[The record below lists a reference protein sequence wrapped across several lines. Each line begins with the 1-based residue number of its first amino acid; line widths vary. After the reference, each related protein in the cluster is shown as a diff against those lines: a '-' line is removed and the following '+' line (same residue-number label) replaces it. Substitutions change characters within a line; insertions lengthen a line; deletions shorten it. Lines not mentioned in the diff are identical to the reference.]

1 LIKSNQEM
9 TRLDRFIQ
17 SWRIN
22 VTKRYIP
29 RAARVLDIGCAD
41 GALFRLL
48 SYLSDGVGID
58 PEVTPQHLPNAQ
70 LVRGLF
76 PADLPDDRPFDAIT
90 MLAVLEHIQP
100 ALQPQL
106 AQDCFD
112 HLRPRGRLIITV
124 PSPATDHVLSVLKAL
139 KLIHGISLEQHYGY
153 DVGQT
158 PRLFGSAGFH
168 MIRSSKFQLGFN
180 NLFVFE
186 RP

>member
-1 LIKSNQEM
+1 M

-22 VTKRYIP
+22 IAKRYIP
-29 RAARVLDIGCAD
+29 RAGRVLDIGCAD
-41 GALFRLL
+41 GTLFRQLN
-48 SYLSDGVGID
+48 YLSDGIGID
-58 PEVTPQHLPNAQ
+58 PEVTPQQLPNAQ

-90 MLAVLEHIQP
+90 MLAVLEHIP
-100 ALQPQL
+100 HALQPPL

-112 HLRPRGRLIITV
+112 HLHPRGRLIITV
-124 PSPATDHVLSVLKAL
+124 PSPATDHVLRVLQAL
-139 KLIHGISLEQHYGY
+139 RLIHGMLLEQHYGY

-158 PRLFGSAGFH
+158 PGLFGSAGFH
-168 MIRSSKFQLGFN
+168 MMRSSKFQLGFN